1 MVVET
6 FAYGV
11 VDICPVSWLDKPI
24 ARENMD
30 RPLEKKKWPPKKIAL
45 FAGGGLFFFFIIY
58 SFIFGDS
65 SSNLNVETEKITIAI
80 VTHGPFQEFIPVT
93 GNVLPIKTIYLDAV
107 EGGRVEKIFIEAG
120 SMVKEG
126 DKILQLANTNM
137 LLDIMFREA
146 QFFEQSNN
154 LRNTRVLM
162 EQNRLTLRQQ
172 LNDQTYQLQRLKRI
186 FERAAELRE
195 KNLISPQE
203 YEQAK
208 DEYEYRLKQKELAF
222 ESFKQDSLFRA
233 IQIEQLESSLQRMQ
247 ANLDLTKQRLESMTL
262 RAPVSGQ
269 LTSLNAEFIG
279 EMKSTGERL
288 GQIDILEGFKV
299 RAGIDEH
306 YLPRISVGLPA
317 EFDFAGKTY
326 NLITKKVFP
335 EIRDGRFD
343 VDMEFQGETP
353 EGVRRGQTL
362 HIRLE
367 LGDLA
372 EAMLLPRGGFYQ
384 KTGGQWVYVVD
395 KSGSFAVKR
404 NIKLGR
410 QNPQVFE
417 VLEGLQAG
425 EQVVTSTY
433 DSFGDID
440 KLVLK
445 K

>member
-1 MVVET
+1 
-6 FAYGV
+6 
-11 VDICPVSWLDKPI
+11 
-24 ARENMD
+24 MD
-30 RPLEKKKWPPKKIAL
+30 RQIQKKKWPPKKIAL
-45 FAGGGLFFFFIIY
+45 FGGGGLFFLFVIY
-58 SFIFGDS
+58 SFIFGDNS
-65 SSNLNVETEKITIAI
+65 SKLNVETEKITIAT
-80 VTHGPFQEFIPVT
+80 VARGPFQEFIPVT
-93 GNVLPIKTIYLDAV
+93 GNVLPIRTVYLDAI

-120 SMVKEG
+120 NMVKEG

-137 LLDIMFREA
+137 LLDIMYREA

-162 EQNRLTLRQQ
+162 EQSRLTLRQQ

-186 FERAAELRE
+186 YERAVELRE
-195 KNLISPQE
+195 KNLVSQQE
-203 YEQAK
+203 FEQAK

-222 ESFKQDSLFRA
+222 ESYKQDSLFRA

-247 ANLDLTKQRLESMTL
+247 ANLDVTKQRMESMTL

-279 EMKSTGERL
+279 EMKTTGERL

-326 NLITKKVFP
+326 NLLSKKVFP

-343 VDMEFQGETP
+343 VDMEFQNETP
-353 EGVRRGQTL
+353 EGIRRGQTL

-395 KSGSFAVKR
+395 QSGSFAVKR

-417 VLEGLQAG
+417 VLEGLEPG
-425 EQVVTSTY
+425 EQVVTSSY